1 MARLLGEVISI
12 LSGKGGTGKTTLCA
26 ALATCLAE
34 QGNRVLCIDL
44 DVGLRNLDIAL
55 GMADEAAISF
65 TDVLHGRYSMRDATP
80 HPVLPN
86 LFLLTAPLR
95 EEDVACDEAFGPLI
109 AQAKEYYDY
118 CLMDAP
124 AGVSVGFRLSSRY
137 ADRVVVVATPDP
149 ASLRDA
155 ARVSEL
161 LSIEQKEDVCLAV
174 NRIRPRFFAKTKLTV
189 DDMMDSTGLPLL
201 GLIPD
206 DANVP
211 LSAFRGVPL
220 IFSAKKGAAE
230 ACRRMA
236 QRLCGKMVP
245 LMKF

>member
-1 MARLLGEVISI
+1 MARLLGEVIAI

-26 ALATCLAE
+26 ALATCLAAQE
-34 QGNRVLCIDL
+34 NRVLCIDL

-55 GMADEAAISF
+55 GMSDEAAISF
-65 TDVLHGRYSMRDATP
+65 TDVLHSRYSMQNATP

-95 EEDVACDEAFGPLI
+95 QEDVACFEDFGGLI
-109 AQAKEYYDY
+109 AQAKNYYDY
-118 CLMDAP
+118 CLIDAP
-124 AGVSVGFRLSSRY
+124 AGVSTGFQLSSRY

-161 LSIEQKEDVCLAV
+161 LSIEQKEEVHLAV
-174 NRIRPRFFAKTKLTV
+174 NRIRPRFFSKTGLTV

-201 GLIPD
+201 GLIPE

-211 LSAFRGVPL
+211 LAAFHGVPL
-220 IFSAKKGAAE
+220 IFTTKRGAAE
-230 ACRRMA
+230 ACQRMA

-245 LMKF
+245 LMKL